1 MLYLVHVLYSTNIIK
16 NLIHNLMFAGVEL
29 NQSSLEKGKKNKI
42 LLILYINNFAAI

>member
-1 MLYLVHVLYSTNIIK
+1 
-16 NLIHNLMFAGVEL
+16 MFAGVEL